1 MKTELHRRVMNF
13 QTDSFQ
19 LMHHARYLEFMEEGR
34 WMYAHE
40 NGLVEHFNANGLYHV
55 VVNINIDYRSG
66 AGFGDD
72 ITVETEV
79 SRVTEK
85 SVVFDQRVLREG
97 IVLVEAEVVNVF
109 LRRPGDSVVPVREM
123 KSFWADI
130 ELATGKNLCEG
141 GKTRPS

>member
-19 LMHHARYLEFMEEGR
+19 IMHHARYLECMEEGR

-40 NGLVEHFNANGLYHV
+40 NDLVQGFKANGIYHV
-55 VVNINIDYRSG
+55 VVNINIDFRSG
-66 AGFGDD
+66 AGFGDI
-72 ITVETEV
+72 ITIETEV

-85 SVVFDQRVLREG
+85 SVVFSQRMLRDD

-109 LRRPGDSVVPVREM
+109 LRRPGDQVIPVREM
-123 KSFWADI
+123 MCFWKDL
-130 ELATGKNLCEG
+130 ELATEKN
-141 GKTRPS
+141 P

>member
-1 MKTELHRRVMNF
+1 MKTVLHRRVMNF
-13 QTDSFQ
+13 QTDSFHM
-19 LMHHARYLEFMEEGR
+19 MHHARYLEYMEEGR

-40 NGLVEHFNANGLYHV
+40 NGLMKRFNEERLYHV

-66 AGFGDD
+66 AGFGDI

-109 LRRPGDSVVPVREM
+109 LRKPGDSVVPVREM
-123 KSFWADI
+123 KCFWADL
-130 ELATGKNLCEG
+130 ELATEKNPCERG
-141 GKTRPS
+141 RIRPS